1 MPWRGNF
8 RNLSDSVITIAVIN
22 EKGGV
27 AKTTTAINLAA
38 GFARANRRVLLV
50 DMDPQSNATTGC
62 GLDWREYKGRSM
74 GEALLIE
81 TPSFRDFIVSAS
93 ELGFDIVPSTRNLR
107 AEAHQLITQ
116 GSPLDRLEHALAEL
130 KDRYDYALLDLPPTL
145 EILQE
150 NAIEAANRFIV
161 PVELEAFALD
171 GLIEL
176 IHHLQRRKAATEDWA
191 FRILVSKVQGF
202 NRETNE
208 AVRADLGPL
217 TDYLFSSTIRFN
229 GKIPMSQRAGKPVLA
244 YERLSRGARD
254 FRALTKEILALW
266 PVPTSQTK

>member
-1 MPWRGNF
+1 M
-8 RNLSDSVITIAVIN
+8 ITIAVIN

-38 GFARANRRVLLV
+38 GLARSKQRVLLI
-50 DMDPQSNATTGC
+50 DLDPQSNATTGC
-62 GLDWREYKGRSM
+62 GLDWRTFKGRSV

-81 TPSFRDFIVSAS
+81 TPSFQDFIVKPD
-93 ELGFDIVPSTRNLR
+93 EIDLDVVPATRDLR
-107 AEAHQLITQ
+107 SQAHQLITQ

-130 KDRYDYALLDLPPTL
+130 QGRYDYVLLDLPPTL

-150 NAIEAANRFIV
+150 NAIEAASRFIV

-176 IHHLQRRKAATEDWA
+176 IRHLQRRKAAVEDWA

-202 NRETNE
+202 NRETNAAARE
-208 AVRADLGPL
+208 DLGPL
-217 TDYLFSSTIRFN
+217 ADHLLSTVIRFN
-229 GKIPMSQRAGKPVLA
+229 GKIPMSQRAGTPVAA
-244 YERLSRGARD
+244 YQSNSRGARD
-254 FRALTKEILALW
+254 FRALTNEILTLW
-266 PVPTSQTK
+266 PAPALETK